1 MPLPCNKRLSAIL
14 VLQLNCDWEI
24 FYFHR
29 INTATPNL
37 FYNPVYWPWIEIP
50 SSHKKQKI
58 LIEGP
63 QNIKAKEI
71 TCLGWEVSR
80 LWCMTISN
88 INRWWGHSK
97 QWIIN
102 DLMKIHRRE
111 AESKDVS
118 PGFSNYNFCVIWN
131 QFSWNNT
138 FFVYWKIPFP
148 TWFFAP
154 TNLN

>member
-50 SSHKKQKI
+50 SSHKKQQI

-63 QNIKAKEI
+63 KNIKAKEI

-118 PGFSNYNFCVIWN
+118 PGFSNYNCCVIWN
-131 QFSWNNT
+131 QFST
-138 FFVYWKIPFP
+138 VQ
-148 TWFFAP
+148 
-154 TNLN
+154 LE